1 MLSYL
6 GFEQPV
12 IYYFLSSTDL
22 QMRSLW
28 KQQPCYLIIQLEQQ
42 VVNKA
47 KTNWV
52 QDNYT
57 GLKRHRKSE
66 ACGL

>member
-1 MLSYL
+1 MEATTLL
-6 GFEQPV
+6 P
-12 IYYFLSSTDL
+12 YYPIRTTSGQQST
-22 QMRSLW
+22 
-28 KQQPCYLIIQLEQQ
+28 
-42 VVNKA
+42 KA